1 MSTRRRLENRRP
13 HISFRFSH
21 DDTWYTCGLGY
32 FLNDKGEAE
41 IGEIFLNADK
51 VDSDLDVNAGDAAI
65 AVSLALQYSAPIKA
79 LLHTMKREP
88 NGNMSSAIGRALQL
102 ALKNA

>member
-1 MSTRRRLENRRP
+1 MTTRQRLENRRL
-13 HISFRFSH
+13 HVSFRFKH
-21 DDTWYTCGLGY
+21 DGTWYTCGLGY
-32 FLNDKGEAE
+32 FPNGDEAK

-65 AVSLALQYSAPIKA
+65 AVSLALQYHCPVKA

-102 ALKNA
+102 ALKEI